1 MTPQAEMFR
10 QGDVLIQKV
19 QLIPPTA
26 VKQPKCI
33 LALGEA
39 TGHAHQIKDGAYLLI
54 DTDGAKYVEVLG
66 AEATVTHEEHGPI
79 TLTGPAVYRIRQQR
93 EYTPEEIRNVR
104 D

>member
-1 MTPQAEMFR
+1 MSKQQEMYR

-19 QLIPPTA
+19 QFIPKKA
-26 VKQPKCI
+26 VKQEKCV

-54 DTDGAKYVEVLG
+54 DTDGAKYIDVFG
-66 AEATVTHEEHGPI
+66 QSATVVHDEHGPI
-79 TLTGPAVYRIRQQR
+79 TLEGPAVYRVIQQR
-93 EYTPEEIRNVR
+93 EYTPEEIRNVA

>member
-1 MTPQAEMFR
+1 MFR

-19 QLIPPTA
+19 QFIPTTA
-26 VKQPKCI
+26 VKQEKCV

-39 TGHAHQIKDGAYLLI
+39 TGHTHQIKRGAYLLI
-54 DTDGAKYVEVLG
+54 DTDGAKYIDVIG
-66 AEATVTHEEHGPI
+66 RSATVVHEEHGPI
-79 TLTGPAVYRIRQQR
+79 TLEGPAVYRIIQQR

>member
-1 MTPQAEMFR
+1 MTMFR

-19 QLIPPTA
+19 QFIPKTA

-39 TGHAHQIKDGAYLLI
+39 TGHAHQIKEGAYLLI
-54 DTDGAKYVEVLG
+54 DTDGAKYVDVIDH
-66 AEATVTHEEHGPI
+66 EATIVHEEHGPI
-79 TLTGPAVYRIRQQR
+79 VLEGPAVYRIIQQR